1 MAGVG
6 KTQLLLHFAHQ
17 NANWFKHGF
26 YIDGSSIQTVAGNLV
41 ARVRELGHTCRTIYD
56 ALKILDKWDEQ
67 TDGKY
72 LIIFD
77 NVDDRSVAIANYFPQ
92 STHAFILIS
101 TRNRAL
107 GNLATEA
114 HLELGEMTPKEAVK
128 ALLKVILPPGQS
140 ATNEQTNI
148 TFSIA
153 EELGYLPVALIQ
165 AGGYIKPHHCLGDYL
180 SRLRKSPR
188 RILIHPLPEQRDKY
202 QTTLYTSLDLMSER
216 LSPLAQQY
224 LHIFSFGHYRNFP
237 PALIELAAEHHFLL
251 DPVTVLDR
259 GDEFR
264 RTTILL
270 HGMLCRTGEWAED
283 NFDEVLVELQTI
295 FLVTL
300 SEDGDQNRVLSMHPL
315 VRTWAQERLQE
326 SEFII
331 YRNAMVIL
339 LCCGSGREG
348 GRLHGHLI
356 PHIRA
361 LSSHWGN
368 LHVNDR
374 ASFELLIMPGPAYNR
389 VDLKRDWMGIPDLSQ
404 RRRIASTRR
413 SSHFDS
419 QHHTV
424 QHLATLK

>member
-1 MAGVG
+1 MISITNRFLCEERVQSRVHDCLQTGRLAGQLIAREMAQLKAKPRGNNHSLPALSAFFVARLQTKERLNKWLLGGSVLGPCIVVVSGMAGVG
-6 KTQLLLHFAHQ
+6 KAQLLLHFAHQ

-107 GNLATEA
+107 GDLAPEA

-283 NFDEVLVELQTI
+283 DSTKF
-295 FLVTL
+295 
-300 SEDGDQNRVLSMHPL
+300 
-315 VRTWAQERLQE
+315 W
-326 SEFII
+326 
-331 YRNAMVIL
+331 
-339 LCCGSGREG
+339 
-348 GRLHGHLI
+348 
-356 PHIRA
+356 
-361 LSSHWGN
+361 SSFRPFS
-368 LHVNDR
+368 L
-374 ASFELLIMPGPAYNR
+374 
-389 VDLKRDWMGIPDLSQ
+389 
-404 RRRIASTRR
+404 
-413 SSHFDS
+413 
-419 QHHTV
+419 
-424 QHLATLK
+424 

>member
-1 MAGVG
+1 MATELESTISINQGYYRFSVESGLGSIPAPPQILSQMISITNRFLCEERVQSRVHDCLQTGRLAGQLIAREMAQLKAKPRGNNHSLPALSAFFVARLQTKERLNKWLLGGSVLGPCIVVVSGMAGVG
-6 KTQLLLHFAHQ
+6 KAQLLLHFAHQ

-107 GNLATEA
+107 GDLAPEA

-283 NFDEVLVELQTI
+283 DSTKF
-295 FLVTL
+295 
-300 SEDGDQNRVLSMHPL
+300 
-315 VRTWAQERLQE
+315 W
-326 SEFII
+326 
-331 YRNAMVIL
+331 
-339 LCCGSGREG
+339 
-348 GRLHGHLI
+348 
-356 PHIRA
+356 
-361 LSSHWGN
+361 SSFRPFS
-368 LHVNDR
+368 L
-374 ASFELLIMPGPAYNR
+374 
-389 VDLKRDWMGIPDLSQ
+389 
-404 RRRIASTRR
+404 
-413 SSHFDS
+413 
-419 QHHTV
+419 
-424 QHLATLK
+424 